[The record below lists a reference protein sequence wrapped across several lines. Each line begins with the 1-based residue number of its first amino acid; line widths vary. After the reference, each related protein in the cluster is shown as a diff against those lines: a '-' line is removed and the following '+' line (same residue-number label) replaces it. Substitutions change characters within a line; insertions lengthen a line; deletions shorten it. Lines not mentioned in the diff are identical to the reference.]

1 MSACLVG
8 KDWCDFLWSTWKL
21 EWIYLW
27 ICSMLFSGVYDANSR
42 RSYRCGHFKC
52 LICLLFIV
60 KMLYVVVG
68 SGPGLVDGRVVVWSS
83 ALLASTLYFHVHCCP
98 LRHGWIGER
107 GMIGFA
113 ELSGV
118 GWLLA
123 VGSGWSLL
131 GGWYCWWVWIK
142 HNVKKLFDALRT
154 VSSNQFIIQDMGAW
168 LVRRDAG
175 LELGVCCL
183 VLSRRKCAGC
193 GDWCI
198 DDYVNWLV

>member
-83 ALLASTLYFHVHCCP
+83 ALLTSTLYFHVHCCP
-98 LRHGWIGER
+98 LRHGWIGVNVEWLDL
-107 GMIGFA
+107 
-113 ELSGV
+113 LSCQVSDGC
-118 GWLLA
+118 WLLA
-123 VGSGWSLL
+123 VGGLFWADGIVDGYESSTMSRSCLTLCVQYLAISSSFKTWEHGWLDVTR
-131 GGWYCWWVWIK
+131 VW
-142 HNVKKLFDALRT
+142 
-154 VSSNQFIIQDMGAW
+154 
-168 LVRRDAG
+168 
-175 LELGVCCL
+175 
-183 VLSRRKCAGC
+183 
-193 GDWCI
+193 
-198 DDYVNWLV
+198 NWGFAV